1 MKLIECKVLM
11 EGRLVKSCID
21 FNKIIAVID
30 GKYAAG
36 ANEGIK
42 SIITIGMH
50 SFATDIP
57 YDIAVKA
64 WEAPSI

>member
-1 MKLIECKVLM
+1 M

-21 FNKIIAVID
+21 FDKVIAVMD
-30 GKYAAG
+30 TDNALQDV
-36 ANEGIK
+36 K
-42 SIITIGMH
+42 SAITIGMH

-64 WEAPSI
+64 WEAPRI